1 MSLHRMVL
9 ARSWTLVK
17 HFEGAP
23 KLSDFKLVETQLQKL
38 KNGEVLLEA
47 ECFSVDPYMR
57 PYSKRMMKE
66 GDIMMGTQVARVLE
80 SKDSKFPVGSYAIS
94 NGGWTTHSISQGK
107 DLSPL
112 LSNWPDHIPKSLA
125 LGTIGMPGLTA
136 YFGLREILFA
146 KKGEVLLI
154 NGAAGAVGS
163 IAGQIGKIIGCKV
176 IGSAGSGDKVEYLK
190 EIGFDEAFNYKTVGS
205 LEEALKK
212 ASPEGYDCY
221 FENVGGYFA
230 DVALQ
235 QMRTFGRIAVCGAI
249 ALYNDEVPR
258 KGEYVHLPLI
268 FKQLRMEGFTV
279 QRWLNRYD
287 EGLEKLMQWVVEG
300 KLKYH
305 EHITK
310 GFENMPSAFIGML
323 KGDNIGK
330 AIITAK

>member
-1 MSLHRMVL
+1 MVL
-9 ARSWTLVK
+9 SRSWTLVK
-17 HFEGAP
+17 HFEGSP
-23 KLSDFKLVETQLQKL
+23 KLSDFKLKEVKLQKI

-47 ECFSVDPYMR
+47 EYFSVDPYMR

-66 GDIMMGTQVARVLE
+66 GDIMMGQQVGRVIE
-80 SKDSKFPVGSYAIS
+80 SSNSRFPIGSYALS
-94 NGGWTTHSISQGK
+94 DAGWTTHSISQGK
-107 DLSPL
+107 DLTPL
-112 LSNWPDHIPKSLA
+112 LSDWPDRVPKSLA

-136 YFGLREILFA
+136 YFGLKEILFA
-146 KKGEVLLI
+146 KKGDVLLV

-163 IAGQIGKIIGCKV
+163 IVGQIGKIIGCKV
-176 IGSAGSGDKVEYLK
+176 VGSAGSDDKVEYLK
-190 EIGFDEAFNYKTVGS
+190 EIGFDEAFNYKTAGS
-205 LEEALKK
+205 LEDALKK

-235 QMRTFGRIAVCGAI
+235 QMRKYGRIAVCGAI

-268 FKQLRMEGFTV
+268 FKELRMEGFTV

-287 EGLEKLMQWVVEG
+287 EGLEKLLKWVVEG
-300 KLKYH
+300 KLKCH
-305 EHITK
+305 EHVTK
-310 GFENMPSAFIGML
+310 GFDNIPSAFIGML